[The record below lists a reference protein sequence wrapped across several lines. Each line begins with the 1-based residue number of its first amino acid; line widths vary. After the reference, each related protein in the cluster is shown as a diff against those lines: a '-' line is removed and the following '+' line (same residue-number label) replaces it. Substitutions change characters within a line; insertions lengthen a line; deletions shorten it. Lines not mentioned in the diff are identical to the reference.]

1 MFTQKLVHKC
11 YSSIYN
17 SQKVETTQVSNKQM
31 GTLNVVYMYTGILFG
46 NIKEW
51 SSDKCYNMGESWKYS
66 KWKSQK
72 QKNLCY
78 SIYMKCPE

>member
-46 NIKEW
+46 NIKE
-51 SSDKCYNMGESWKYS
+51 
-66 KWKSQK
+66 
-72 QKNLCY
+72 
-78 SIYMKCPE
+78 